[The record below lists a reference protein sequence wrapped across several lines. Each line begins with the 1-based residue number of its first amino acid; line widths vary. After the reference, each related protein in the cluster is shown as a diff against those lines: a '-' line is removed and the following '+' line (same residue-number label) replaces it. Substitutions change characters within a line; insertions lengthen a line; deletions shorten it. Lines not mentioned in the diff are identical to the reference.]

1 MTFSDE
7 KDFCSP
13 NIDAIDGS
21 DLLPSELE
29 SASNYNC
36 S

>member
-1 MTFSDE
+1 MFSDE
-7 KDFCSP
+7 KDLCS
-13 NIDAIDGS
+13 NIDAIDAT

-36 S
+36 SLM